1 MQKILLKICIILLRI
16 VQKIDL
22 KKHREI
28 WDIGIGCVHCK
39 QRIYG
44 MLESLVEM
52 KNE

>member
-22 KKHREI
+22 KKHREN

-39 QRIYG
+39 HRIYE
-44 MLESLVEM
+44 MLESMEESE
-52 KNE
+52 NE